1 MTHPKGSGPGRRR
14 KSVPTEE
21 ENKASFRRYIEE
33 VWNRT
38 NLELVDE
45 IFDRYISH

>member
-1 MTHPKGSGPGRRR
+1 
-14 KSVPTEE
+14 VATEE
-21 ENKASFRRYIEE
+21 ENKATFRRYIEE

-45 IFDRYISH
+45 IFDPTYPTSPTDRPSSAAPKM